1 VLTVLLALGAS
12 ACWGTADFLSGE
24 RARRV
29 PLLLVLLISQAA
41 GIAVVGAAVVVG
53 TTGIPGDG
61 FWVPVVLGSFAA
73 VVGLGALYRGL
84 AVGSMSVVA
93 PISATAVIVPVV
105 VGLATGDHPS
115 PLQGVGIAVAVLG
128 VVLASREPPAPDG
141 GRSTASGVGLALI
154 AAVGLGCSLVA
165 LKAASDADP
174 AWAALSFRLVMTGVV
189 LAAVIATRPSARR
202 RRSGDLRAIVVAGF
216 LDGGATLLFAT
227 AFSRGLLSVVSV
239 LGGLYPVVTVILAQT
254 LLHERLA
261 RWQRLGVVAALAG
274 VAMIAAG

>member
-12 ACWGTADFLSGE
+12 VCWGGADFLSGE

-29 PLLLVLLISQAA
+29 PLLLVLLVTQAA
-41 GIAVVGAAVVVG
+41 GIVLVAGAVVVRG
-53 TTGIPGDG
+53 SGPPGDG
-61 FWVPVVLGSFAA
+61 FLVPVLLGSVAA
-73 VVGLGALYRGL
+73 IVGLGALYRGL

-105 VGLATGDHPS
+105 VGVAIGDRPS
-115 PLQGVGIAVAVLG
+115 PVQGIGIAIAIAG
-128 VVLASREPPAPDG
+128 VVMASREPVAHEG
-141 GRSTASGVGLALI
+141 GSSTSAGVGLALL
-154 AAVGLGCSLVA
+154 AAAGLGCSLVA

-174 AWAALSFRLVMTGVV
+174 GWAALSFRLVMTAMILAAV
-189 LAAVIATRPSARR
+189 LAARPSARR
-202 RRSGDLRAIVVAGF
+202 RRPGDLRSLVVAGL

-227 AFSRGLLSVVSV
+227 AFSRGLLSIVSV
-239 LGGLYPVVTVILAQT
+239 LGGLYPVVTVILAQS

>member
-1 VLTVLLALGAS
+1 VLTVALALGAS

-24 RARRV
+24 RTRRIPV
-29 PLLLVLLISQAA
+29 LLVLLISQTA
-41 GIAVVGAAVVVG
+41 GLVVVGAAVVAG
-53 TTGIPGDG
+53 GSGPPGDG
-61 FWVPVVLGSFAA
+61 FWMPVVLGSLAA
-73 VVGLGALYRGL
+73 VVGLGALYQGL

-93 PISATAVIVPVV
+93 PISATSVIVPVV
-105 VGLATGDHPS
+105 VGLAIGDRPS
-115 PLQGVGIAVAVLG
+115 AIQGVGIAVAIVG
-128 VVLASREPPAPDG
+128 VILASREPAAPDG
-141 GRSTASGVGLALI
+141 GRGAAAGVGLALL
-154 AAVGLGCSLVA
+154 AAAGLGASLVA

-174 AWAALSFRLVMTGVV
+174 NWAALSFRLVMTVLI
-189 LAAVIATRPSARR
+189 LAAVLATRPSARR
-202 RRSGDLRAIVVAGF
+202 RRPGDLRAVVVAGL

-274 VAMIAAG
+274 VAMIAVG

>member
-1 VLTVLLALGAS
+1 MLTVLLALGAS

-29 PLLLVLLISQAA
+29 PLLLVLLVTQAA
-41 GIAVVGAAVVVG
+41 GIAIVLTAVLVHG
-53 TTGIPGDG
+53 EGIPGDG
-61 FWVPVVLGSFAA
+61 FWAPVLLGSLAA
-73 VVGLGALYRGL
+73 IVGLGALYRGL

-105 VGLATGDHPS
+105 VGVSTGDRPS
-115 PLQGVGIAVAVLG
+115 PVQGIGIAIAIVG
-128 VVLASREPPAPDG
+128 VVMASREPAGRG
-141 GRSTASGVGLALI
+141 GGTSAGVGLALLS
-154 AAVGLGCSLVA
+154 AAGLGCSLVA

-174 AWAALSFRLVMTGVV
+174 GWAALSFRLVMTAMILAAV
-189 LAAVIATRPSARR
+189 LAARPSARR
-202 RRSGDLRAIVVAGF
+202 RPGDLRALVAAGL

-227 AFSRGLLSVVSV
+227 AFSRGLLSIVSV
-239 LGGLYPVVTVILAQT
+239 LGGLYPVITVILAQT

>member
-1 VLTVLLALGAS
+1 
-12 ACWGTADFLSGE
+12 
-24 RARRV
+24 
-29 PLLLVLLISQAA
+29 
-41 GIAVVGAAVVVG
+41 
-53 TTGIPGDG
+53 
-61 FWVPVVLGSFAA
+61 
-73 VVGLGALYRGL
+73 
-84 AVGSMSVVA
+84 
-93 PISATAVIVPVV
+93 
-105 VGLATGDHPS
+105 
-115 PLQGVGIAVAVLG
+115 
-128 VVLASREPPAPDG
+128 
-141 GRSTASGVGLALI
+141 
-154 AAVGLGCSLVA
+154 
-165 LKAASDADP
+165 
-174 AWAALSFRLVMTGVV
+174 MTGVV

>member
-1 VLTVLLALGAS
+1 MLTVVLALGAS

-24 RARRV
+24 RARRI
-29 PLLLVLLISQAA
+29 PLLLVLLITQAA
-41 GIAVVGAAVVVG
+41 GFVVVAIG
-53 TTGIPGDG
+53 VIAGGSGPPGDG
-61 FWVPVVLGSFAA
+61 FWVPVGLGSLAA
-73 VVGLGALYRGL
+73 IVGLGALYKGL

-93 PISATAVIVPVV
+93 PISATSVIIPVV
-105 VGLATGDHPS
+105 VGVVTGDRPS
-115 PLQGVGIAVAVLG
+115 ALQGVGIAVAITG
-128 VVLASREPPAPDG
+128 VVLASREPGEGAG
-141 GRSTASGVGLALI
+141 GAAAGVGLALL

-174 AWAALSFRLVMTGVV
+174 AWAAFAFRVVMTTVLV
-189 LAAVIATRPSARR
+189 LAVVAARPSARGR
-202 RRSGDLRAIVVAGF
+202 RRGDLPALGIAGL

-227 AFSRGLLSVVSV
+227 AFSRGLLSVVAV